1 MDEHL
6 LRYDKEKTYVFIDCE
21 TLNLCLNSCH
31 NLPWQIG
38 MIKVVGEKVV
48 DQKDIY
54 VKWDTD
60 LKISEDAARITRYDQ
75 KKVDRL
81 GVKPEEIFATVE
93 DWLDSCD
100 YIVGHNTLG
109 FDVYLIKDY
118 YKYMGKSCSHLY
130 SKFLDTHCIAKGVKM
145 GVPYKS
151 GDDLMEYQYKA
162 LNTFKKGVKTNLT
175 ALGKEFDIDVD
186 YDNLHD
192 AVNDLVLN
200 IEVWNKL
207 KWQIE
212 I

>member
-6 LRYDKEKTYVFIDCE
+6 LRYDKQKTYVFIDCE

-38 MIKVVGEKVV
+38 MIKLVGDKIV
-48 DQKDIY
+48 DQKDIFI
-54 VKWDTD
+54 KWDTD

-75 KKVDRL
+75 KKIDRL

-93 DWLDSCD
+93 DWLDSAD
-100 YIVGHNTLG
+100 YIMGHNTLG
-109 FDVYLIKDY
+109 FDIYLIKDY
-118 YKYMGKSCSHLY
+118 YKFMGKSSDHLY
-130 SKFLDTHCIAKGVKM
+130 PKFIDTHCIAKGIKL
-145 GVPYKS
+145 GTPFKS
-151 GDDLMEYQYKA
+151 GEDLMEYQYKA
-162 LNTFKKGVKTNLT
+162 LHTIKRGIKTNLT

-186 YDNLHD
+186 YNNLHD
-192 AVNDLVLN
+192 AVNDLILN
-200 IEVWNKL
+200 IKVWDKL